1 MTTAKDSKLATPAGA
16 GEVRKVQ
23 VRKVQ
28 VKKQGGPT
36 AALADNLLQTGGGDQ
51 GAGLLGLSAAFLVGA
66 AVGLAA
72 GADQQ
77 PARGADVHLSL
88 DDDPKD
94 GKHAG
99 HQDDYGCG
107 L

>member
-1 MTTAKDSKLATPAGA
+1 MTTAKDSKLATSAGA
-16 GEVRKVQ
+16 GAMRKVQ
-23 VRKVQ
+23 AKQ
-28 VKKQGGPT
+28 QGGPT
-36 AALADNLLQTGGGDQ
+36 AAKADASPQTGGDQ
-51 GAGLLGLSAAFLVGA
+51 GTGLLGLSAAFLVGA

-77 PARGADVHLSL
+77 PARGADVRLSL